1 MRSQKE
7 NREDKAQEIVRY
19 KMEILTIL
27 TTVAVGAAFLF
38 AYRRGLRD
46 GLAMNKGEVK
56 TALEPLFKSPKFKRE
71 AKEQRRAKQIALNI
85 ENYKGTAEGQVKVK

>member
-7 NREDKAQEIVRY
+7 NREDKAQETVRY

-38 AYRRGLRD
+38 AYRKGLRD
-46 GLAMNKGEVK
+46 GIALNKSEVK
-56 TALEPLFKSPKFKRE
+56 TAPEPLFKPQKFKRE
-71 AKEQRRAKQIALNI
+71 TKEQRRAKQIALNI

>member
-1 MRSQKE
+1 MRNLRRNQ
-7 NREDKAQEIVRY
+7 EDKAQETVRY
-19 KMEILTIL
+19 KMEILIIL

-38 AYRRGLRD
+38 AYRRGLKD

-56 TALEPLFKSPKFKRE
+56 TTLEPLFKPLKFKRE
-71 AKEQRRAKQIALNI
+71 TKEQRRAKQIALNI